1 MQRLLA
7 DVRVEGVS
15 RDGIFK
21 VSMNGNQEVLGVTV
35 TEGATLAKEVVERSS
50 KEAFTDALNKVK
62 NEMAEKFKGMM

>member
-15 RDGIFK
+15 RDGMFK
-21 VSMNGNQEVLGVTV
+21 VTMNGNQEVLGVAV
-35 TEGATLAKEVVERSS
+35 ADGAILAKEAIERSS

-62 NEMAEKFKGMM
+62 NEMADKFKGIM